1 MNQYVMDVGPT
12 PEDAE
17 RIRLLRKVTSTKQ
30 AFNQMTLDELK
41 RLQFL
46 VEKKDYTHNKKA
58 RRSKRKL
65 LRSINARIYELE
77 EGRSI
82 WGA

>member
-1 MNQYVMDVGPT
+1 MMDTGPT
-12 PEDAE
+12 PEDVE
-17 RIRLLRKVTSTKQ
+17 RIRLLRKVTSSRQ

-46 VEKKDYTHNKKA
+46 VEKKDYTHDRKT
-58 RRSKRKL
+58 RRSKARL
-65 LRSINARIYELE
+65 LRNINARIYELE